1 MRWRICRSTGKYF
14 ALANSAPVTLG
25 LKPSGIKTRCRTN
38 GTGFFCV
45 RAQTYG
51 LAIQIDNKLRWRYAQ
66 TTTDKTVL
74 PRSSNGSGS
83 RFFNPQIGVRFSY
96 GVLEAVS
103 KTVAGPVLKCPRNI
117 FRVEVQL
124 EARLFWEQE
133 GFGSTPRYPTL
144 IEVVEGWSPEFG

>member
-14 ALANSAPVTLG
+14 ALANSALVTLG

-45 RAQTYG
+45 RTQTLG
-51 LAIQIDNKLRWRYAQ
+51 LAIQINIKRRWRYAQ
-66 TTTDKTVL
+66 TTTNKTVL

-96 GVLEAVS
+96 GVLEAFS
-103 KTVAGPVLKCPRNI
+103 KTVVGPVFEMPAKH

-133 GFGSTPRYPTL
+133 GLGSTPGCPT
-144 IEVVEGWSPEFG
+144 